1 MVCRSVGRDFV
12 EPPGE
17 GRKHRR
23 AAAPPTLAPSSYLPS
38 PISALIIRCQAH
50 PRAGLIGNPSD
61 GYYGKTISFIIRNLC
76 AEVLLWESPE
86 IEILPNTRDHSVFK
100 GISELAT
107 DVRQHGYYGGI
118 RLLKATVKR
127 FFDYCREHGHAL
139 HARNFTLRYSSNIP
153 SQVGLAGSSA
163 IITACLRALM
173 KFYEVE
179 IPKPIQP
186 GLILSV
192 ETEELGIPAGLQDR
206 VIQVYEGVVYMDFNR
221 EYMQEHGHGRYEEL
235 DPALL
240 PPLYVAYRSDLSEGT
255 EVFHNDI
262 RSRFNRGEPAVV
274 NAMKYWAGLADEVRD
289 CLLRREL
296 EAIPD
301 LLNRNFD
308 KRREIYQISAGNLR
322 MVEAARS
329 VGASAK
335 FTGSGGAI
343 VGTYTDEAMYAA
355 LVARLEPL
363 GIRVLRPEIGDRSSE
378 SGERVANK
386 TNVGA

>member
-1 MVCRSVGRDFV
+1 M
-12 EPPGE
+12 
-17 GRKHRR
+17 
-23 AAAPPTLAPSSYLPS
+23 
-38 PISALIIRCQAH
+38 IIRCQAH
-50 PRAGLIGNPSD
+50 PRAGLVGNPSD
-61 GYYGKTISFIIRNLC
+61 GYHGKTISFIIRNLR

-86 IEILPNTRDHSVFK
+86 LEILPNTRDHSVFR
-100 GISELAT
+100 GITELAL

-127 FFDYCREHGHAL
+127 FFDYCQKHGHAL
-139 HARNFTLRYSSNIP
+139 HARNFTLRYRSDIP

-173 KFYEVE
+173 QFYEVE
-179 IPKPIQP
+179 IPKPVQP

-206 VIQVYEGVVYMDFNR
+206 VIQVYEGVVYMDFDR
-221 EYMQEHGHGRYEEL
+221 DYMREHGHGRYEEL

-240 PPLYVAYRSDLSEGT
+240 PPLYVAYRADLAEGT
-255 EVFHNDI
+255 EVLHNDL
-262 RSRFNRGEPAVV
+262 RARFNQGEPAVLE
-274 NAMKYWAGLADEVRD
+274 AMKYWAALTDQVRD
-289 CLLRREL
+289 CLVRRDL
-296 EAIPD
+296 VPIPD

-308 KRREIYQISAGNLR
+308 KRREVCKVSAENVR

-343 VGTYTDEAMYAA
+343 VGTYADEAMYAA
-355 LVARLEPL
+355 LVQKLEPT
-363 GIRVLRPEIGDRSSE
+363 GIRVFRP
-378 SGERVANK
+378 V
-386 TNVGA
+386 TH